1 MTGLLKKPRRPPLP
15 GVILAVGLHLIF
27 LGAVQIIA
35 SKNSAAGSVLIR
47 PSAMTVRSI
56 QTLTAAAP
64 EESSQPADI
73 PIELAQ
79 PPIRDNRNTLFNKT
93 FSKSASV
100 GAAGASEVTLQTTRS
115 ATAPSPSS
123 PVSETPLKTAI
134 SPTSNAID
142 LPPAPSYRAAGT
154 LDPGPKPLSDINPDY
169 PVRAGQQQGLV
180 VLRLLINE
188 QGVVDNVAVVRSTPL
203 GYFEESAL
211 QAFGA
216 ALFSPG
222 RLLGV
227 AVKSQITVE
236 VEFLPINRG
245 ATVSGRTY

>member
-1 MTGLLKKPRRPPLP
+1 M
-15 GVILAVGLHLIF
+15 
-27 LGAVQIIA
+27 A
-35 SKNSAAGSVLIR
+35 S
-47 PSAMTVRSI
+47 
-56 QTLTAAAP
+56 AP
-64 EESSQPADI
+64 EKISQPAAL

-79 PPIRDNRNTLFNKT
+79 PPIRDNRDALLNKA

-100 GAAGASEVTLQTTRS
+100 GAESASEGTPKTTRS
-115 ATAPSPSS
+115 TTAPTPSS
-123 PVSETPLKTAI
+123 PVSETPLKTVI
-134 SPTSNAID
+134 SATSNAID
-142 LPPAPSYRAAGT
+142 LPPALSYRAAGA

-169 PVRAGQQQGLV
+169 PAGAGQQQGLV

-188 QGVVDNVAVVRSTPL
+188 QGVVDNVAVVRSSPM